1 LTRRSVR
8 FFRTSGVRSP
18 RSHPGFAGPDA
29 QADTAEQAA
38 ILRARSELM
47 QKIAAIVRD
56 HPKEKAPPA
65 TQVGAV
71 LR

>member
-1 LTRRSVR
+1 
-8 FFRTSGVRSP
+8 
-18 RSHPGFAGPDA
+18 
-29 QADTAEQAA
+29 
-38 ILRARSELM
+38 M